1 MLACIAHDPGVLL
14 REISERVGIT
24 ERAAHRIVT
33 ELADGG
39 YITRERN
46 GRRNQYTIQSGLPL
60 PDRLGRVQ
68 RISDLLTILIG
79 AERRARRHLRG
90 AGGDERQGGS
100 VLMSSD
106 TSTETPIRSRSGK
119 LRVVVVGGG
128 VAALETVLALADIA
142 PTVPL

>member
-1 MLACIAHDPGVLL
+1 MEQDATHRWKFLTNHAQVLACIAHDPGVLL

-46 GRRNQYTIQSGLPL
+46 GRRNRYTIQSGLPL

-79 AERRARRHLRG
+79 T
-90 AGGDERQGGS
+90 
-100 VLMSSD
+100 SD
-106 TSTETPIRSRSGK
+106 DPLDPPVRSAANSK
-119 LRVVVVGGG
+119 ASRV
-128 VAALETVLALADIA
+128 
-142 PTVPL
+142 

>member
-1 MLACIAHDPGVLL
+1 MTEATTTHRWKFLTNHAQVLACIAHDPGVLL

-33 ELADGG
+33 ELTDGG

-79 AERRARRHLRG
+79 TGEGGPDTPVLTPSKSSK
-90 AGGDERQGGS
+90 AGKNGNA
-100 VLMSSD
+100 
-106 TSTETPIRSRSGK
+106 GK
-119 LRVVVVGGG
+119 KS
-128 VAALETVLALADIA
+128 
-142 PTVPL
+142 

>member
-1 MLACIAHDPGVLL
+1 MSDTATMTQTATHRWKFLTNHAQVLACIAHDPGVRL

-46 GRRNQYTIQSGLPL
+46 GRRNQYTIQAGLPL

-79 AERRARRHLRG
+79 TT
-90 AGGDERQGGS
+90 DKFP
-100 VLMSSD
+100 D
-106 TSTETPIRSRSGK
+106 TPTPPTPPAAPNGK
-119 LRVVVVGGG
+119 TGR
-128 VAALETVLALADIA
+128 
-142 PTVPL
+142 

>member
-1 MLACIAHDPGVLL
+1 MTEATAHRWKFLTNHAQVLACIAHDPGVLL

-33 ELADGG
+33 ELTDGG

-46 GRRNQYTIQSGLPL
+46 GRRNHYTVQSGLPL

-79 AERRARRHLRG
+79 TGE
-90 AGGDERQGGS
+90 E
-100 VLMSSD
+100 MPN
-106 TSTETPIRSRSGK
+106 TPITRPSKSGK
-119 LRVVVVGGG
+119 ADKNGNAENG
-128 VAALETVLALADIA
+128 AAGR
-142 PTVPL
+142 

>member
-1 MLACIAHDPGVLL
+1 MTEETTHRWKFLTNHAQVLACIAHDPGVLL

-33 ELADGG
+33 ELTDGG

-46 GRRNQYTIQSGLPL
+46 GRRNHYTIQSGLPL

-79 AERRARRHLRG
+79 TSEEMPNTPVPGPSKNSKA
-90 AGGDERQGGS
+90 DKN
-100 VLMSSD
+100 SSAAN
-106 TSTETPIRSRSGK
+106 GK
-119 LRVVVVGGG
+119 
-128 VAALETVLALADIA
+128 
-142 PTVPL
+142 PSK